1 MINQNPDSRV
11 ILVRPVSAEDR
22 KILTSPAKLC
32 KILETSPYNKTGIS
46 DVRVNM
52 RRQLLAIELERTDKD
67 QINFFLNLKKIGTWN
82 VTCALPSQAGWNSN
96 FDGSYIISIHQDQFF
111 DPTKLFKAK
120 KMNFLKA

>member
-1 MINQNPDSRV
+1 MPDPLPVSELHTVTNQNPDSRV

-82 VTCALPSQAGWNSN
+82 VTCALPSQGKYQYGVPSFPN
-96 FDGSYIISIHQDQFF
+96 
-111 DPTKLFKAK
+111 
-120 KMNFLKA
+120 